1 MNYNSVAAGVV
12 LNFVSLKTAC
22 PLWRSVCCTGT
33 VCNLILQFYRGY
45 DSTSK
50 GVRSIIRV
58 DCSIIIR
65 CCCNMPVQITTGFP
79 PVWSHARPQTWYHF
93 LSLYLR
99 VSWWAASAK
108 ALARTFICSVLCSS
122 SDSFSPLSKRAWN
135 KADCFELILF

>member
-22 PLWRSVCCTGT
+22 PLWRSVCCTGA

-79 PVWSHARPQTWYHF
+79 PVWSHDKASNLVPLLIFVLKSQLMSSVREGLGSNIHL
-93 LSLYLR
+93 LS
-99 VSWWAASAK
+99 S
-108 ALARTFICSVLCSS
+108 
-122 SDSFSPLSKRAWN
+122 
-135 KADCFELILF
+135 LF

>member
-22 PLWRSVCCTGT
+22 PLWRSVCCTGA

-58 DCSIIIR
+58 DCSII
-65 CCCNMPVQITTGFP
+65 NTMLLQ
-79 PVWSHARPQTWYHF
+79 HACADYHR
-93 LSLYLR
+93 LP
-99 VSWWAASAK
+99 
-108 ALARTFICSVLCSS
+108 TSVVT
-122 SDSFSPLSKRAWN
+122 
-135 KADCFELILF
+135 